1 MSLTVGFI
9 INPIAGMGGRVGLKG
24 TDGVVEEAIRRGA
37 CPISYDRAFEALSF
51 FVSTYTDDD
60 ISWVTCAGDMG
71 EKVLSQLHITK
82 YSIVYTPKAQETN
95 SKDTKKAIRMFLN
108 ENVDI
113 ILFTGGDG
121 TARDIAMIVDKKI
134 PILGIPSGVKMHSAV
149 FGVNPVASAKMLHL
163 FVQGGL
169 RCADVEIMDLDEE
182 LYRLGEW
189 KVRLYA
195 TALGLVEPQYI
206 QVGKAMFSELSETEI
221 KDELAEHLQ
230 DEMKDHNDTVYFFGA
245 GGTID
250 YIAKKLG
257 FENTVLG
264 VDAVIRNKTIAKDVS
279 EKDIM
284 KFIDTYEKAKIVVSP
299 IGAQGF
305 IFGRGNLQFSPIVLK
320 QIGFDNIIVVSTPAK
335 IAATPL
341 LRVDTG
347 DAILDRRFI
356 DMEMMMVVIGYRLFR
371 VVRMQPQ

>member
-1 MSLTVGFI
+1 MSLSVGFI

-24 TDGVVEEAIRRGA
+24 TDGVVDEAIRRGA
-37 CPISYDRAFEALSF
+37 RPISYNRAFEAISF
-51 FVSTYTDDD
+51 FVSTYTDD
-60 ISWVTCAGDMG
+60 ISWVTCKGDMG
-71 EKVLSQLHITK
+71 EKILSQLHITN
-82 YSIVYTPKAQETN
+82 YSTVYDPK
-95 SKDTKKAIRMFLN
+95 SKVTTSQDTKKAICRFIEN
-108 ENVDI
+108 NVDI
-113 ILFTGGDG
+113 IFFSGGDG
-121 TARDIAMIVDKKI
+121 TARDIAMEVDKRI
-134 PILGIPSGVKMHSAV
+134 PMLGIPSGVKMHSAV
-149 FGVNPVASAKMLHL
+149 FGINPIASAKMLHL
-163 FVQGGL
+163 FAQGGL
-169 RCADVEIMDLDEE
+169 RCGDVEIMDLDEE

-230 DEMKDHNDTVYFFGA
+230 DEMKDHSDTVYFFGA

-279 EKDIM
+279 EKDIL

-320 QIGFDNIIVVSTPAK
+320 RIGFDNIIVVSTPAK

>member
-1 MSLTVGFI
+1 
-9 INPIAGMGGRVGLKG
+9 
-24 TDGVVEEAIRRGA
+24 
-37 CPISYDRAFEALSF
+37 
-51 FVSTYTDDD
+51 
-60 ISWVTCAGDMG
+60 
-71 EKVLSQLHITK
+71 
-82 YSIVYTPKAQETN
+82 
-95 SKDTKKAIRMFLN
+95 MFLN

-169 RCADVEIMDLDEE
+169 RCGDVEIMDLDEG

-230 DEMKDHNDTVYFFGA
+230 DEMKDHSDAVYFFGA

-279 EKDIM
+279 EKDIL

-320 QIGFDNIIVVSTPAK
+320 RIGFDNIIVVSTPAK